1 MAGVPT
7 IYNLRSLWVRKV
19 TTLATGLGLSLVV
32 FVFTSVLMLG
42 DGIDKTMASTGLP
55 TNAKII
61 RKGSQNEVQS
71 IVTPEQ
77 FRLLTAAPEI
87 GAGKDGKALA
97 SSELLVLIFALKEGY
112 KTTDEGANVNVRGVS
127 AASVELHPAKQLEGR
142 LFRPGTSEIVVGR
155 GLVGKFDGARLGG
168 KMNFARRDWDVV
180 GVMDQAGS
188 AYDSEVWGDIEQ
200 LGAAFARRPNV
211 SSVTVKLRD
220 SGALAALEAR
230 IATDPQLNKLE
241 VKREDLFWS
250 AQSKATTMFITI
262 LGIFVA
268 VIFSVGA
275 TLGAMITMYS
285 QVAARTREIG
295 TLRAIGFGRLSV
307 LWSFVRESVMLGAIA
322 GLVGIAIASLLQ
334 FVTFSTMNFA
344 TFSETVFRFSLTPQ
358 IAGSGFFFAVLLGF
372 FGGFLPAVRAA
383 RMPIVKATR
392 GG

>member
-19 TTLATGLGLSLVV
+19 TTIATGLGLSLVV
-32 FVFTSVLMLG
+32 FVFTAVLMLG
-42 DGIDKTMASTGLP
+42 EGIDKTMASTGLP
-55 TNAKII
+55 ENAKII

-77 FRLLTAAPEI
+77 FRLLMSAPEA
-87 GAGKDGKALA
+87 GVGKDGKVLG

-112 KTTDEGANVNVRGVS
+112 KSTDEGANVNVRGVNP
-127 AASVELHPAKQLEGR
+127 AAVELHPAKSFEGR
-142 LFRPGTSEIVVGR
+142 LFQPGTSEIVVGK
-155 GLVGKFDGARLGG
+155 GLVGKFDGAKLGG
-168 KMNFARRDWDVV
+168 KMNFARRDWQVV

-188 AYDSEVWGDIEQ
+188 AYDSEIWGDIEQ

-211 SSVTVKLRD
+211 SSVTLRLRD
-220 SGALAALEAR
+220 AAAFEMLEAR

-241 VKREDLFWS
+241 AKREDLFWA
-250 AQSKATTMFITI
+250 AQSRTTTLFITI

-295 TLRAIGFGRLSV
+295 TLRAIGFGKMAV
-307 LWSFVRESVMLGAIA
+307 LVAFVRESVLLGLFA
-322 GLVGIAIASLLQ
+322 GLVGLVLASTLQ
-334 FVTFSTMNFA
+334 LVSFSTLNFA
-344 TFSETVFRFSLTPQ
+344 TFSETVFRFTLTPS
-358 IAGSGFFFAVLLGF
+358 IAGRGLVFAVLLGL
-372 FGGFLPAVRAA
+372 FGGLLPAIRAA
-383 RMPIVKATR
+383 RMPIVRATR